1 MPAMRYESNCTRVC
15 RAGMVVRGGGVL
27 RTTSVL
33 HLLYQSSNSPPLP
46 FVTFSSL
53 TLPNLV
59 NLNFR
64 VTINTLT
71 PFAYT
76 LCLRSLYVIQTH
88 THAHEPIIIDINKK
102 KNYRL

>member
-1 MPAMRYESNCTRVC
+1 MFQMLIFSSARRLKIWIDGADEGTRRQLFMPATRYESNCTRVC

-64 VTINTLT
+64 VTINT
-71 PFAYT
+71 
-76 LCLRSLYVIQTH
+76 
-88 THAHEPIIIDINKK
+88 
-102 KNYRL
+102 